1 MRAASSVLTVT
12 SICFL
17 MVSQA
22 YTPSIYTPT
31 MDASANKTAAKNE
44 SVLDSALNVMI
55 PKGQEA
61 ITAADGTSP
70 SRIVEDIAQLD
81 GLREAQYDRFS
92 GTNSS
97 RSNDTRPPLSVQA
110 VGNTTKSHESGS
122 APINGHH
129 SATKLTIAAELGLPD
144 AYLAYYEGLWSV
156 AGIVNG
162 VLPAAKA
169 LTFFGKSSL
178 DSKKTPPESDVP
190 SASLGPGTLRK
201 IYRLADSKA
210 PHGQLTKNE
219 FFRACKL
226 IALAQAGLPI
236 ALEQLAQKTY
246 PVGLPEIGGM
256 DAQQL
261 ANVQATA
268 KRASL
273 G

>member
-1 MRAASSVLTVT
+1 MGMLYCKDCSIVL
-12 SICFL
+12 F
-17 MVSQA
+17 
-22 YTPSIYTPT
+22 
-31 MDASANKTAAKNE
+31 D
-44 SVLDSALNVMI
+44 
-55 PKGQEA
+55 
-61 ITAADGTSP
+61 
-70 SRIVEDIAQLD
+70 R
-81 GLREAQYDRFS
+81 LREAQYDRFS
-92 GTNSS
+92 RTNA
-97 RSNDTRPPLSVQA
+97 SNNTRPPLSVEA

-156 AGIVNG
+156 AGIVDG

-178 DSKKTPPESDVP
+178 DSKTPD

-201 IYRLADSKA
+201 IYRLADSEA

-236 ALEQLAQKTY
+236 ALEQLARKTY

-256 DAQQL
+256 NAQQT